1 MWAATTKDKDY
12 ITLLPHLVAR
22 TRTLRASDREA
33 LLFVSPPGQ
42 SPPSTPSSFATS
54 ADDDTDRLLL
64 AARKGRVTLGV
75 SALDAMPRA
84 PPAARGV
91 LGALGALAGVNADVL
106 RRELVGRREGLQ
118 TYLDGQV
125 GRARAEV
132 ERQWD
137 RGVLQ
142 VQGGAQ
148 SIMGWRPPRE

>member
-1 MWAATTKDKDY
+1 M
-12 ITLLPHLVAR
+12 H
-22 TRTLRASDREA
+22 
-33 LLFVSPPGQ
+33 
-42 SPPSTPSSFATS
+42 
-54 ADDDTDRLLL
+54 
-64 AARKGRVTLGV
+64 
-75 SALDAMPRA
+75 
-84 PPAARGV
+84 
-91 LGALGALAGVNADVL
+91 ADVL

-148 SIMGWRPPRE
+148 SIMGWRPPRESRE